1 MVHLMMENQEDLAG
15 IMTIEQGK
23 PLAESRGEVVYGAT
37 RTSDL
42 AVSADAH
49 FAPQI
54 KRLIGCTSGSD
65 LRHFQNENFRAP
77 ACAAQPLESAETV
90 CVSASHRAG
99 GEA

>member
-49 FAPQI
+49 FAQQI
-54 KRLIGCTSGSD
+54 KRLIGCTPPGVISD
-65 LRHFQNENFRAP
+65 TFKMRIFAHPHALRNP
-77 ACAAQPLESAETV
+77 
-90 CVSASHRAG
+90 
-99 GEA
+99 